1 MTIELPDNA
10 LGNLRLTSEE
20 ARIDLAA
27 GLYAD
32 QRVSMGR
39 AARIAGVP
47 YVRFMHELGTRG
59 ICLNY
64 SMKDLLQDIE
74 TVQRRVGK

>member
-27 GLYAD
+27 GLYAER
-32 QRVSMGR
+32 RVSMGR

-47 YVRFMHELGTRG
+47 YVRFMHELGKRG

-64 SMKDLLQDIE
+64 SMEDLVQDIE
-74 TVQRRVGK
+74 TVQRRLGK